1 MCVTQDLP
9 LLMASEVAMPAG
21 ATPRGS
27 TKGRARLRI
36 GMTSHHRIGCI
47 YLDLHY
53 KNRHKI
59 IGQ

>member
-1 MCVTQDLP
+1 
-9 LLMASEVAMPAG
+9 MPAG